1 MSERT
6 TAMREGT
13 AMSTGRT
20 LAIGDIHGGLRALKQ
35 VLERAAVKPD
45 DLVIFL
51 GDYVDGWSESPQVL
65 DFLMEYRKKQRC
77 VLLRGNH
84 DMMLLEW
91 LKSGTEHPQWL
102 RHGGVST
109 LKAYVH
115 VSYDDRARHI
125 ALMDNDFVDFYQEEG
140 GRLFVHAGF
149 THVRG
154 FRSEYF
160 KPMLYWDRSLWEMA
174 LGVDPSLSRD
184 HPRYPARLKLYPE
197 IFIGHT
203 PTIHLGTHEP
213 VNAAC
218 VWNLDTGA
226 GFDGPL
232 TLMDA
237 DSKEYWQS
245 DAVHTL
251 YPNESP
257 RMA

>member
-1 MSERT
+1 MS
-6 TAMREGT
+6 
-13 AMSTGRT
+13 RT
-20 LAIGDIHGGLRALKQ
+20 LAIGDIHGGLRAVKQ
-35 VLERAAVKPD
+35 VFERAAVTPD

-65 DFLMEYRKKQRC
+65 DFLIEYRKTQRC

-84 DMMLLEW
+84 DMMLFDW
-91 LKSGTEHPQWL
+91 LKEGKEHPQWL

-109 LKAYVH
+109 VNAYKS
-115 VSYDDRARHI
+115 VSAENRARHVAFI
-125 ALMDNDFVDFYQEEG
+125 ENDMVDFYQEEG

-174 LGVDPSLSRD
+174 LAVDPQMTRD

-203 PTIHLGTHEP
+203 PTIHIGSTAPL
-213 VNAAC
+213 NAAC

-226 GFDGPL
+226 GFTGPL
-232 TLMDA
+232 TLMDVNT
-237 DSKEYWQS
+237 KEYWQS
-245 DAVHTL
+245 DRVDAL
-251 YPNESP
+251 YPDEAP
-257 RMA
+257 RVV

>member
-1 MSERT
+1 MSK
-6 TAMREGT
+6 
-13 AMSTGRT
+13 GRT

-35 VLERAAVKPD
+35 VLERAAVTRD
-45 DLVIFL
+45 DLVVFL

-65 DFLMEYRKKQRC
+65 EFLMAFRNSNRC

-84 DMMLLEW
+84 DMMLYEW
-91 LKSGTEHPQWL
+91 LKHGTEHPQWL

-109 LKAYVH
+109 VKAYQA
-115 VSYDDRARHI
+115 VSQADRARHVDFI
-125 ALMDNDFVDFYQEEG
+125 ENDLVDFYQEED
-140 GRLFVHAGF
+140 GRLFLHAGF

-160 KPMLYWDRSLWEMA
+160 KPMLYWDRSLWETA
-174 LGVDPSLSRD
+174 LSVDPALPRH

-197 IFIGHT
+197 VFIGHT
-203 PTIHLGTHEP
+203 PTIHLGSHEP
-213 VNAAC
+213 LNAAC

-237 DSKEYWQS
+237 DTKHYWQS
-245 DAVHTL
+245 DPVHTL
-251 YPNESP
+251 YPDEQP
-257 RMA
+257 RAV